1 MSESTEKQ
9 PPPESSNPNG
19 PSAED
24 ISRVMNIDWL
34 KTIPGI
40 LKAWQVV
47 LGIIVLACVG
57 SRYFVGGH
65 QFFLFVASV
74 CFIGSTLL
82 FLFYLFR
89 ITEKLTLP
97 WTFIDLIYSAGGTL
111 LYFIASIVLAV
122 FTYGLGNLIAGTV
135 FSFMQLGCFGISTFF
150 LFQDWRANSEA
161 SNKPNV

>member
-1 MSESTEKQ
+1 MSDTETTNA
-9 PPPESSNPNG
+9 PSSSNNDGCMNG
-19 PSAED
+19 AYVRSL
-24 ISRVMNIDWL
+24 V
-34 KTIPGI
+34 GI
-40 LKAWQVV
+40 FKILQIV